1 MNSRERVM
9 TALKRDGLPD
19 RVPLQFDLC
28 RPKLDQFSE
37 KYGIPVHYTQ
47 SILEDL
53 TYRISG
59 NELRTAMG
67 SDCVLVGIGLPRGY
81 SHQVDE
87 SGHIIDEFGVVMR
100 QGPLYVE
107 PIGHPLA
114 NVKYPKEVEQFPF
127 PDPLADGRYDDA
139 EMYIEKYKGE
149 FFIWGDCEI
158 GMFMMKPLVGVE
170 KCLIDMARGE
180 PYLEPLRDKALEF
193 TLEAAKKLVSLGVD
207 GLLLNSDYGAQ
218 HGMLISPK
226 MWRDYFKEGHR
237 HMHSTLKSLNPD
249 LIIAQHSCGSVA
261 PILGELA
268 ETGVEVYN
276 PVQLNVKDHDPTYLK
291 RQFGDKLSFWGGI
304 DAQQLLP
311 FGTPEEIET
320 EVKRVMSVLGEGGGL
335 LVSPAHIVQADKPI
349 ENVEAFINAV
359 KMHGVYS

>member
-139 EMYIEKYKGE
+139 EM
-149 FFIWGDCEI
+149 
-158 GMFMMKPLVGVE
+158 
-170 KCLIDMARGE
+170 
-180 PYLEPLRDKALEF
+180 
-193 TLEAAKKLVSLGVD
+193 
-207 GLLLNSDYGAQ
+207 
-218 HGMLISPK
+218 
-226 MWRDYFKEGHR
+226 
-237 HMHSTLKSLNPD
+237 
-249 LIIAQHSCGSVA
+249 
-261 PILGELA
+261 
-268 ETGVEVYN
+268 
-276 PVQLNVKDHDPTYLK
+276 
-291 RQFGDKLSFWGGI
+291 
-304 DAQQLLP
+304 
-311 FGTPEEIET
+311 
-320 EVKRVMSVLGEGGGL
+320 
-335 LVSPAHIVQADKPI
+335 
-349 ENVEAFINAV
+349 
-359 KMHGVYS
+359 